1 MFVTDFTQNT
11 YTYADIIPL
20 NNSEEIDMLFDITD
34 GKAIRS
40 QVSMYIRQI
49 EMSDVHSARIHV
61 Q

>member
-1 MFVTDFTQNT
+1 
-11 YTYADIIPL
+11 
-20 NNSEEIDMLFDITD
+20 MLFDITD

-49 EMSDVHSARIHV
+49 EMSDVHSACIHV